1 MTELI
6 CAILLPLIPAYILYK
21 GLRSTATIS
30 GPFQGFKL
38 HLSGAFAGYFILV
51 VAVFH
56 YSPLF
61 HPDNYQVWEVKG
73 HLNLDPLTSQSSSVK
88 PRIAVEPPFQNVF
101 DDGRFDM
108 EIVTIP
114 GEKGQI
120 KFPTLIFQHPDYQS
134 VSIDLNDEGKS
145 YGEQPV
151 KFTRDRKNQAIIL
164 QDAVHLVKRPLTYT
178 GAGPAPQAVAG
189 GNR

>member
-51 VAVFH
+51 VAIFH
-56 YSPLF
+56 FSPLF
-61 HPDNYQVWEVKG
+61 HPQRYQVWEVKG
-73 HLNLDPLTSQSSSVK
+73 HLNLDPVAPDPSSVK
-88 PRIAVEPPFQNVF
+88 PRITVEPPFQNIY

-108 EIVTIP
+108 EIVTVP
-114 GEKGQI
+114 GETGQI
-120 KFPTLIFQHPDYQS
+120 KFPTLVIQHPDYQS
-134 VSIDLNDEGKS
+134 VSIDLNNENAG

-151 KFTRDRKNQAIIL
+151 KFTRDQKNQAIIL
-164 QDAVHLVKRPLTYT
+164 QDGIHLVKRPLTYT
-178 GAGPAPQAVAG
+178 GAGPAPQAVPAG
-189 GNR
+189 NQ